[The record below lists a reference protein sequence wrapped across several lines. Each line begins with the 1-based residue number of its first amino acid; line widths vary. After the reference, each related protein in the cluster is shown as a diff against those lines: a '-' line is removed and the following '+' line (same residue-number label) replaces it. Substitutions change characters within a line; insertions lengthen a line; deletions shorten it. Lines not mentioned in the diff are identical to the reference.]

1 MTTTR
6 AAKTDLPIA
15 TPIMIARRIYAA
27 TIATDQR
34 GQRSVCESTGTP
46 WRIARMPIDVAAGL
60 LAVPGQWLL
69 ARR

>member
-1 MTTTR
+1 
-6 AAKTDLPIA
+6 
-15 TPIMIARRIYAA
+15 MIARRIYAA